1 MIQKNVDAVVLTEP
15 VSMFAMRSNG
25 GYRIASQ
32 IRSSGY
38 SCQTFTYLKYFS
50 FDKCTRFLSA
60 AIGPDT
66 KLLCI
71 SANFI
76 TEQKKLY
83 IPSEIQIDPEEY
95 RKAKKQFYT
104 QVIDHA
110 KSLNPNIKVVIGG
123 HEILFFS
130 TIATVDIVVKGYG
143 DKAIVELLK
152 FLDNKNPF
160 FQFTQEDFNGHN
172 RMVIQG
178 DSLNNSFDFQNSQ
191 TIYHP
196 TDYIQHNEPLVI
208 EVGRGCKFNCSFC
221 NYRHVGKF
229 DNSYIK
235 HIASLREELV
245 RNYYEHGTTNYII
258 SDDTYNDNT
267 FKLEQMTELA
277 QSLPFQFRF
286 SAYLR
291 IDLMRSHKEQYQLL
305 KDSGLASA
313 HFGIETLNH
322 QAGKAIGK
330 GLHPD
335 KVIEELYRFRDY
347 MPDVVTW
354 GSFIVGLPWDTK
366 ETVAKWT
373 STIADPG
380 FPLDTM
386 NLSPLMIVPPAISS
400 KTYGDG
406 GGGLSEFAKN
416 SEKYFTFNDERNP
429 FNWHNGSFD
438 RPWAQQFAQNFHS
451 QLTARNRQSVG
462 GMDAIALTMLGVPI
476 ESAKKKWFDLNLDV
490 DSLILTRVKSY
501 GKKLLE
507 E

>member
-1 MIQKNVDAVVLTEP
+1 MPYAE
-15 VSMFAMRSNG
+15 
-25 GYRIASQ
+25 
-32 IRSSGY
+32 
-38 SCQTFTYLKYFS
+38 
-50 FDKCTRFLSA
+50 
-60 AIGPDT
+60 
-66 KLLCI
+66 I
-71 SANFI
+71 S
-76 TEQKKLY
+76 
-83 IPSEIQIDPEEY
+83 
-95 RKAKKQFYT
+95 
-104 QVIDHA
+104 V
-110 KSLNPNIKVVIGG
+110 
-123 HEILFFS
+123 
-130 TIATVDIVVKGYG
+130 
-143 DKAIVELLK
+143 
-152 FLDNKNPF
+152 
-160 FQFTQEDFNGHN
+160 TQEDFNGHN

-267 FKLEQMTELA
+267 FKLEQMAELA

-335 KVIEELYRFRDY
+335 KVIEELYRFRDC

-366 ETVAKWT
+366 ETVANWT

-386 NLSPLMIVPPAISS
+386 NLSPLLIVPPAISS